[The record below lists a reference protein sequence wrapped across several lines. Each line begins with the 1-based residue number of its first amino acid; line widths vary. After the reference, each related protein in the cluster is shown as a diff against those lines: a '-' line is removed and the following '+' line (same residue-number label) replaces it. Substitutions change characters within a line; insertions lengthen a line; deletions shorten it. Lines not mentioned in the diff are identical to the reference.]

1 MVGRK
6 APKIMGGKAPGNDGA
21 QGTRKVWG
29 ARPPKMMGR
38 LRVRCGSAAEAQR
51 KALRKRCGGAWGCA
65 AGALRT
71 RCGSAWRSAW
81 KSPRKRF
88 GSAWGCARDALRKR
102 CGSAA
107 EALGE
112 ALRVRL
118 GSTLEALRRRSGS
131 ATGGQRSNPAG
142 ANPVD
147 GLPLVCSPCS
157 RRQGPRQRTDNE
169 LVMNCHELPMNCQ

>member
-6 APKIMGGKAPGNDGA
+6 APKIMCGKAPGNDGA
-21 QGTRKVWG
+21 QGPRKVWG

-131 ATGGQRSNPAG
+131 ATGGKGRTQPAPTRLTVYRWSVACARG
-142 ANPVD
+142 AR
-147 GLPLVCSPCS
+147 GHA
-157 RRQGPRQRTDNE
+157 NE
-169 LVMNCHELPMNCQ
+169 LTMNWQ